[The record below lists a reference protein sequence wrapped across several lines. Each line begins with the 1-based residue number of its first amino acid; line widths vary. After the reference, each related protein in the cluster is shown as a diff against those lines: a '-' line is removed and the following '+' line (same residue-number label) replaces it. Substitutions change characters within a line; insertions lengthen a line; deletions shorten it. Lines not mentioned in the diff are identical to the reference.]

1 MRDNPILSPQLT
13 VPPTLPAQGIPQN
26 PELYIRPFL
35 SPRLE
40 ALRRWEFYNTLVRE
54 STGSWPR
61 TRFPLV
67 VRLLN
72 RQDGQNVE
80 KLLRRIGVEWS
91 MFEDGGRDKVLNW
104 LEVKAGK
111 GLLKVF
117 KKPPRPPITLKEV
130 DRLASLTPSP
140 TTKRNP
146 GAEMASTTVAQS
158 AGPDALSPPEQRN
171 VYRQILSQLPIITI
185 DMSLI
190 HEPNRWFTA
199 SLSPWS
205 LKGPAHSR
213 FVTEDDAGWT
223 DERVSMRTYKVD
235 LKD

>member
-1 MRDNPILSPQLT
+1 
-13 VPPTLPAQGIPQN
+13 
-26 PELYIRPFL
+26 
-35 SPRLE
+35 
-40 ALRRWEFYNTLVRE
+40 
-54 STGSWPR
+54 
-61 TRFPLV
+61 
-67 VRLLN
+67 
-72 RQDGQNVE
+72 
-80 KLLRRIGVEWS
+80 
-91 MFEDGGRDKVLNW
+91 
-104 LEVKAGK
+104 
-111 GLLKVF
+111 
-117 KKPPRPPITLKEV
+117 
-130 DRLASLTPSP
+130 
-140 TTKRNP
+140 
-146 GAEMASTTVAQS
+146 MASTTVAQS

-223 DERVSMRTYKVD
+223 DERVSMRTYKVG